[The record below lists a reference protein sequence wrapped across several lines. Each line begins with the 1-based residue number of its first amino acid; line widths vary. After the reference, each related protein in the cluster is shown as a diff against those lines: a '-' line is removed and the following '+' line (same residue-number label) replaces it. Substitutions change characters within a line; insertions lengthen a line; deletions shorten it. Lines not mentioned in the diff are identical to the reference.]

1 MALKDLWNRLTG
13 RAPATEAPPEGPP
26 QTPSHDG
33 LPEPF
38 EPPPPPDAVGIDVW
52 SNPLPAVAP
61 EGGVP
66 LEALDPAAA
75 AEEEAQARL
84 AQTPPP
90 LGPHPDHGLP
100 TAFAPGAAAPGTLS
114 GPTPS
119 GPTPSGPTSSGL
131 APGAG
136 PASVPVAYAPPPPPA
151 VAAPPPAPPMAYVP
165 PAAPA
170 AVPAPAPAAP
180 SAPAAAPPS
189 AFAPPGA
196 AARPAT
202 PVSPPVPG
210 FLLPPVPP
218 PAVARASD
226 PVPVPPPVRE
236 PPPPIPVPPDEEPDV
251 EEPPPA
257 DIPDLPPA
265 EEPTTP
271 SPVREPPAGFF
282 GRLKAGLQRSTQR
295 LTENLTGLFT
305 KRPLDEAALEDLEDT
320 LITADLGV
328 AASRRIVEGFRRTR
342 FGKEVSD
349 EEVKS
354 ALAEEITAILAPV
367 ATPLVPAAGTRPFVV
382 LMVGVNGTGKTTTIA
397 KLSEQWR
404 GEGRRVMLAAG
415 DTFRAAAVEQ
425 LQVWG
430 DRTGAP
436 VVAPAKPGADAAGL
450 AHEALDR
457 AVAEGMDVLLIDT
470 AGRLHN
476 KAGLMEELRK
486 VVRVLKRKDPAVPHA
501 TILVLDAT
509 TGQNAI
515 QQCKVFQ
522 EMVDITGL
530 VVTKLDGSAKGG
542 VVVALAQEF
551 GLPVHAVGVG
561 EKAADLRPFDPR
573 DFARSLVGL
582 A

>member
-1 MALKDLWNRLTG
+1 MALKDLWGRLTG
-13 RAPATEAPPEGPP
+13 REPAPAGAAAEPAVAEAPLSSALEPVAEDADLLILPPEVEALLLREVEAEDAPYRALRGGDPVP
-26 QTPSHDG
+26 
-33 LPEPF
+33 
-38 EPPPPPDAVGIDVW
+38 EPPPV
-52 SNPLPAVAP
+52 
-61 EGGVP
+61 
-66 LEALDPAAA
+66 
-75 AEEEAQARL
+75 Q
-84 AQTPPP
+84 
-90 LGPHPDHGLP
+90 
-100 TAFAPGAAAPGTLS
+100 
-114 GPTPS
+114 
-119 GPTPSGPTSSGL
+119 
-131 APGAG
+131 
-136 PASVPVAYAPPPPPA
+136 
-151 VAAPPPAPPMAYVP
+151 
-165 PAAPA
+165 
-170 AVPAPAPAAP
+170 
-180 SAPAAAPPS
+180 
-189 AFAPPGA
+189 
-196 AARPAT
+196 
-202 PVSPPVPG
+202 
-210 FLLPPVPP
+210 
-218 PAVARASD
+218 
-226 PVPVPPPVRE
+226 E
-236 PPPPIPVPPDEEPDV
+236 PPHPIPVPPDEDEPEV

-265 EEPTTP
+265 EEPGTP
-271 SPVREPPAGFF
+271 PPIQDPPAQAGAGVPVSGGAFPPGTPGLAGAPPVVPPVVPPSGLAAASPEPLALPSDFLIEPEPEPAARPELPILASAPVAAPAPATGFF

-295 LTENLTGLFT
+295 LTEGLTGLFV
-305 KRPLDEAALEDLEDT
+305 KRKLDDAALEDLEDT
-320 LITADLGV
+320 LVAADLGV
-328 AASRRIVEGFRRTR
+328 AAARRIVGEFRRTR
-342 FGKEVSD
+342 FGREVSD
-349 EEVKS
+349 EEVRG
-354 ALAEEITAILAPV
+354 ALAEEIAAILTPV
-367 ATPLVPAAGTRPFVV
+367 ARPLVPAPGARPYVV

-404 GEGRRVMLAAG
+404 AEGRRVMLAAG

-436 VVAPAKPGADAAGL
+436 VVVPAKPGADAAGL

-457 AVAEGMDVLLIDT
+457 AVAEGMDILLVDT